1 MITKNEIIVIY
12 NLKVN
17 KIMPM
22 YKYGTFIARLNLTIK
37 QIIFGDTLCELHKVC
52 TTIIFFQL
60 VIQGLISNF
69 LM

>member
-22 YKYGTFIARLNLTIK
+22 YKYGTFIAGLNLTIK
-37 QIIFGDTLCELHKVC
+37 QIIFGDTSCELHKVC

-60 VIQGLISNF
+60 VV
-69 LM
+69 